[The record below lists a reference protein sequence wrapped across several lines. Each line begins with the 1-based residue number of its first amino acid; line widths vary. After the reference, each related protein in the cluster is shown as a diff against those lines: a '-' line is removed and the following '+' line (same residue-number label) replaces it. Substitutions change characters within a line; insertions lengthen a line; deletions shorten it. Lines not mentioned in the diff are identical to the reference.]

1 MFKSQ
6 HAFVE
11 RRHILDVV
19 LIASKVVDSKLQ
31 NSSSDVLC
39 KFDIEK

>member
-19 LIASKVVDSKLQ
+19 LIASKVVDSILHVEY
-31 NSSSDVLC
+31 NV
-39 KFDIEK
+39 FIDIIFPC